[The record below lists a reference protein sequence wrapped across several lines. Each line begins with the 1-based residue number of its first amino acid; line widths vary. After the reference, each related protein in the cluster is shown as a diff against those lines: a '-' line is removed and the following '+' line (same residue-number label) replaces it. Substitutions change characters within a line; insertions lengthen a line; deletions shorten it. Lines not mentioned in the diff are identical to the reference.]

1 MAPPR
6 RARARARRARL
17 CPPSVDFDLTGDDD
31 GVDGGGGG
39 GSGTG
44 VADARDSSL
53 PVVVDDTDGE
63 AEEAL
68 QARQLPPRK
77 RARRDSQPD
86 TPPEAQGL
94 VYFNESEEARWVQV
108 AAEAAAVG
116 DQQAAALV
124 ESALFVQDEDEHED
138 EEGDEAEEQDDPAPA
153 PSPVGVSAGDV
164 VSPGEGVSDSVLRAD
179 GLRDRLHALSRP
191 PPRRSLGGSLE
202 SALTSASAPA
212 AL

>member
-1 MAPPR
+1 
-6 RARARARRARL
+6 
-17 CPPSVDFDLTGDDD
+17 VDLDLTADDD
-31 GVDGGGGG
+31 GVDGGVDGGGGG

-44 VADARDSSL
+44 GADARDSSL
-53 PVVVDDTDGE
+53 PVVVDDTDGTDGE

-68 QARQLPPRK
+68 QARRLPPRK

-94 VYFNESEEARWVQV
+94 VYFSESEEAQWVQV

-153 PSPVGVSAGDV
+153 PSPVGVSADDV